1 MKIISW
7 AKHWQSFVSALQIY
21 AKILPS
27 LPCND
32 FASLP
37 CNDFA
42 SLPCNDF
49 ASLSL
54 QYLPAHFAMLLQLI
68 LNHIASSSY
77 TAL

>member
-21 AKILPS
+21 AKILP
-27 LPCND
+27 
-32 FASLP
+32 SLP